1 MAMLNN
7 QMVNPKPETMP
18 NFGLVLGI
26 PLALGWKNDCLWGLV
41 TGLVDC
47 WVYLILNHHE
57 YVCFLVSLFHIMYSI
72 ASSLTSFPAVSLED
86 VFSTHKPQLIV
97 FQNQAINRRGT
108 LMCRQTHFKTTR

>member
-86 VFSTHKPQLIV
+86 VFFNT
-97 FQNQAINRRGT
+97 
-108 LMCRQTHFKTTR
+108 